1 MSDFL
6 IKSAISLGVL
16 LLAYH
21 FLLEKEKMHQ
31 FNRFYLLFSLVFSFV
46 IPFITI
52 EVIQKIATP
61 IIQKNSPI
69 QINKE
74 SIVFVSETNYLP
86 IILWSIYGL
95 VTLFLTIRFV
105 RNIMKIIT
113 KKNSNT
119 RIEYKNAQ
127 LVLLKEEVLPHTFL
141 NYIFMSE
148 MDYNNQ
154 KIEAELFSHE
164 LTHVS
169 QKHTFDV
176 LFIEFLKTIFWFN
189 PIFIFYKKA
198 MQLNHEFLADEKVVN
213 YYNNIPFYQNLLLS
227 KANENQ
233 PFYLASNLNYLLTKK
248 RLIMMTKTTSKKTAL
263 LKKATLIPLLMSLVF
278 SICTKVVA
286 QETTDKEGKDNY
298 LTQEAYYKKT
308 TFKIKNEKGVIVAEK
323 KHAQL
328 TQAEKKLVPSLLV
341 GGKTLPTKEKLDELL
356 KKGGPDEIIID
367 AFDPKNIKTKKED
380 SNAVY
385 NTSEITVNPEFPNG
399 MEAFYKF
406 VGENFT
412 MPKTPNDVKLTGKTY
427 VTFIIEANGE
437 ISNIKVLRDIGY
449 GTGEEAIRV
458 LKLSPKWLPGKIN
471 DEAVRTAYSLPITI
485 QSKS

>member
-198 MQLNHEFLADEKVVN
+198 IQLNHEFLADEKVVN

-248 RLIMMTKTTSKKTAL
+248 RLIMMTKTTSKKRAL

-278 SICTKVVA
+278 SICTKVVG

-298 LTQEAYYKKT
+298 LTREAYYKKT
-308 TFKIKNEKGVIVAEK
+308 TFKIKNEKGAIVVEK
-323 KHAQL
+323 KYAQL
-328 TQAEKKLVPSLLV
+328 TQAEKKLVPSYLV
-341 GGKTLPTKEKLDELL
+341 GSKTPPTKEELDALL
-356 KKGGPDEIIID
+356 KKGGPAEIIVD
-367 AFDPKNIKTKKED
+367 AFDPKNIKTKKEE

-412 MPKTPNDVKLTGKTY
+412 MPKTPNDIKLSGKTY
-427 VTFIIEANGE
+427 VSFIIETNGE

-449 GTGEEAIRV
+449 GTGDEAVRV
-458 LKLSPKWLPGKIN
+458 LKLSPKWTPGKVN

>member
-1 MSDFL
+1 MSDFI
-6 IKSAISLGVL
+6 IKSTISLVVL
-16 LLAYH
+16 LLGYH
-21 FLLEKEKMHQ
+21 LLLEKEKMHQ
-31 FNRFYLLFSLVFSFV
+31 FNRFYLLFSLGFSLL
-46 IPFITI
+46 IPHITI
-52 EVIQKIATP
+52 KVVKEITTP
-61 IIQKNSPI
+61 IIENSA
-69 QINKE
+69 INFNQE
-74 SIVFVSETNYLP
+74 SSVFVEETNYFP

-95 VTLFLTIRFV
+95 ITLLLSIRFV
-105 RNIMKIIT
+105 RNILKIIT
-113 KKNSNT
+113 KINSNT
-119 RIEYKNAQ
+119 RIDYENAT
-127 LVLLKEEVLPHTFL
+127 LVLLKEKALPHTFL

-148 MDYNNQ
+148 MDYTNQ

-164 LTHVS
+164 LTHVN
-169 QKHTFDV
+169 QKHTWDV
-176 LFIEFLKTIFWFN
+176 LLIEFLKTIFWFN

-198 MQLNHEFLADEKVVN
+198 IQLNHEFLADEKVVN

-248 RLIMMTKTTSKKTAL
+248 RLIMMTKTTSKKRAL
-263 LKKATLIPLLMSLVF
+263 LKKATLIPLMMSLVF
-278 SICTKVVA
+278 SICTKAVA
-286 QETTDKEGKDNY
+286 QEKQSQNKESGSLFQN
-298 LTQEAYYKKT
+298 YYKKT
-308 TFKIKNEKGVIVAEK
+308 TFKIKNEKGVVVAEK

-328 TQAEKKLVPSLLV
+328 TQAEKKLVPSFLV
-341 GGKTLPTKEKLDELL
+341 GGKTMPTKEELDELL

-412 MPKTPNDVKLTGKTY
+412 MPKTPIDVKGKTY
-427 VTFIIEANGE
+427 VTFIIETNGE

-449 GTGEEAIRV
+449 GTGEEAVRV
-458 LKLSPKWLPGKIN
+458 LKLSPKWTPGKVN
-471 DEAVRTAYSLPITI
+471 DEAVRTAYSLPISI
-485 QSKS
+485 QTKS

>member
-69 QINKE
+69 QINKQ

-105 RNIMKIIT
+105 RNIMKIIA

-164 LTHVS
+164 LTHGS
-169 QKHTFDV
+169 
-176 LFIEFLKTIFWFN
+176 
-189 PIFIFYKKA
+189 
-198 MQLNHEFLADEKVVN
+198 
-213 YYNNIPFYQNLLLS
+213 IPSSF
-227 KANENQ
+227 
-233 PFYLASNLNYLLTKK
+233 F
-248 RLIMMTKTTSKKTAL
+248 SKKQYN
-263 LKKATLIPLLMSLVF
+263 LITNFSLM
-278 SICTKVVA
+278 
-286 QETTDKEGKDNY
+286 
-298 LTQEAYYKKT
+298 
-308 TFKIKNEKGVIVAEK
+308 
-323 KHAQL
+323 
-328 TQAEKKLVPSLLV
+328 
-341 GGKTLPTKEKLDELL
+341 
-356 KKGGPDEIIID
+356 
-367 AFDPKNIKTKKED
+367 
-380 SNAVY
+380 
-385 NTSEITVNPEFPNG
+385 
-399 MEAFYKF
+399 
-406 VGENFT
+406 
-412 MPKTPNDVKLTGKTY
+412 
-427 VTFIIEANGE
+427 
-437 ISNIKVLRDIGY
+437 R
-449 GTGEEAIRV
+449 
-458 LKLSPKWLPGKIN
+458 
-471 DEAVRTAYSLPITI
+471 
-485 QSKS
+485 KS

>member
-1 MSDFL
+1 L
-6 IKSAISLGVL
+6 
-16 LLAYH
+16 
-21 FLLEKEKMHQ
+21 LLEKEKMHQ
-31 FNRFYLLFSLVFSFV
+31 FNRFYLLFCLVFSLV
-46 IPFITI
+46 IPLITI
-52 EVIQKIATP
+52 EVVKEITAP
-61 IIQKNSPI
+61 IIQKNSTI
-69 QINKE
+69 QINQKN
-74 SIVFVSETNYLP
+74 IVFVEETNYLP

-95 VTLFLTIRFV
+95 VTLLLSIRFV
-105 RNIMKIIT
+105 RNILKIIT
-113 KKNSNT
+113 KINSNT
-119 RIEYKNAQ
+119 RINYKNAT
-127 LVLLKEEVLPHTFL
+127 LVLLKEKVLPHTFL

-148 MDYNNQ
+148 MDYTNQ
-154 KIEAELFSHE
+154 KIEEELFSHE
-164 LTHVS
+164 LTHVT
-169 QKHTFDV
+169 QKHTVDV

-198 MQLNHEFLADEKVVN
+198 IQLNHEFLADEKVVN

-248 RLIMMTKTTSKKTAL
+248 RLIMMTKTTSTTRAL
-263 LKKATLIPLLMSLVF
+263 LKKATLIPLLMALVF
-278 SICTKVVA
+278 SICTKAVA
-286 QETTDKEGKDNY
+286 QETRDKEGKDNY

-308 TFKIKNEKGVIVAEK
+308 TFKIKNEKGAIVAEK
-323 KHAQL
+323 KYGQL

-341 GGKTLPTKEKLDELL
+341 GGKTLPTKEELDELL
-356 KKGGPDEIIID
+356 KKGGPDEIILD

-412 MPKTPNDVKLTGKTY
+412 MPKIKLSGKTY
-427 VTFIIEANGE
+427 VSFIIETNGE

-449 GTGEEAIRV
+449 GTGEEAVRV
-458 LKLSPKWLPGKIN
+458 LKLSPKWTPGKIN
-471 DEAVRTAYSLPITI
+471 DEAVRTSYSLPITI
-485 QSKS
+485 QSIN

>member
-1 MSDFL
+1 
-6 IKSAISLGVL
+6 
-16 LLAYH
+16 
-21 FLLEKEKMHQ
+21 
-31 FNRFYLLFSLVFSFV
+31 
-46 IPFITI
+46 
-52 EVIQKIATP
+52 
-61 IIQKNSPI
+61 
-69 QINKE
+69 
-74 SIVFVSETNYLP
+74 
-86 IILWSIYGL
+86 
-95 VTLFLTIRFV
+95 
-105 RNIMKIIT
+105 
-113 KKNSNT
+113 
-119 RIEYKNAQ
+119 
-127 LVLLKEEVLPHTFL
+127 
-141 NYIFMSE
+141 MSE

-248 RLIMMTKTTSKKTAL
+248 RLIMMTKTTSKKRAL

-298 LTQEAYYKKT
+298 LTREAYYKKT
-308 TFKIKNEKGVIVAEK
+308 TFKIKNEKGAIVAEK
-323 KHAQL
+323 KYAQL
-328 TQAEKKLVPSLLV
+328 TQTEKKLVPSYLV
-341 GGKTLPTKEKLDELL
+341 GSKTTPTKEELDELL
-356 KKGGPDEIIID
+356 KKGAPAEIIVD

-380 SNAVY
+380 SKAVY

-412 MPKTPNDVKLTGKTY
+412 MPKTPNDIKLSGKTY
-427 VTFIIEANGE
+427 VSFIIETNGE

-449 GTGEEAIRV
+449 GTGEEAVRV
-458 LKLSPKWLPGKIN
+458 LKLSPKWTPGKVN